1 MTTLALTD
9 VVTTLLTLTQVT
21 PYEVFSLQDLMDTPG
36 VGWESFVDGWLGM
49 TDLGVLVPMAASVLT
64 AVLLAF
70 PIAYHPRIYR
80 RATTLDEIEA
90 PKGIIGYAAVSA
102 GIAQVVA
109 ITPAMAL
116 VVFGIG
122 GIYRFRTR
130 AGPPKLIYPTVG
142 VVVIGLACGMMVF
155 PLAIVLAVIAW
166 LLPFWS
172 ESRYAVSLRV
182 RNLTREGTRAALAK
196 YRRTL
201 EQHGGQ
207 VVSVQTQHTG
217 QFSIVANLPAR
228 VNPADVEADLQD
240 MRDEEG
246 GDIGWDTR

>member
-1 MTTLALTD
+1 MPLLGTMDPIAFALGQTN
-9 VVTTLLTLTQVT
+9 
-21 PYEVFSLQDLMDTPG
+21 PFHVFSGQGAMNTPG
-36 VGWESFVDGWLGM
+36 VGWEGFVQGWRGL
-49 TDLGVLVPMAASVLT
+49 TDVGVLVPMAASVLT

-80 RATTLDEIEA
+80 RAATLDEIEA
-90 PKGIIGYAAVSA
+90 PKGIIGYAAISA

-155 PLAIVLAVIAW
+155 SLAVVLTAIGW
-166 LLPFWS
+166 VLPFWF
-172 ESRYAVSLRV
+172 ESKYAVALHV
-182 RNLTREGTRAALAK
+182 KNLSPAGARSVLAE
-196 YRRTL
+196 YRRVL
-201 EQHGGQ
+201 EEHGGH
-207 VVSVQTQHTG
+207 VVSVRNQRTG
-217 QFSIVANLPAR
+217 EFAIVANIPAN
-228 VNPADVEADLQD
+228 VNPAEVESKLQD
-240 MRDEEG
+240 VPAEG
-246 GDIGWDTR
+246 EKGDVRWETGK